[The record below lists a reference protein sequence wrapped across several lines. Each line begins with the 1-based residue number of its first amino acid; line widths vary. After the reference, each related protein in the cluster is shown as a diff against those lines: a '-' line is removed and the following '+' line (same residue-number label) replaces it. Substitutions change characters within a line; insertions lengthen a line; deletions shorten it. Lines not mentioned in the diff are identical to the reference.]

1 MEKLIIDIPKGKF
14 QLVKQLLEAL
24 GVKIMPFKKTKSDKD
39 ILTQVSVWSK
49 NDIKAIEEAGKSI
62 NKMDIESW

>member
-24 GVKIMPFKKTKSDKD
+24 GVKIKPFRKTKASKEV
-39 ILTQVSVWSK
+39 LTNVSVWSED
-49 NDIKAIEEAGKSI
+49 DIKAIEEASGAI
-62 NKMDIESW
+62 NKMDIKEW